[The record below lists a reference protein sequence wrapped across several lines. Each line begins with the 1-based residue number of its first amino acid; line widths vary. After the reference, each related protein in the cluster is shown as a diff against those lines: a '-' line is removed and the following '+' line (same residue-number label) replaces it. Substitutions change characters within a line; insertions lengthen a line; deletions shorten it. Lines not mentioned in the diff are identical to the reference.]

1 MYSPSTASKEI
12 LGEIFLGWNLIFW
25 DSAEEICLQARWGRV
40 KALQFNPAGRL
51 RSSQQGLMILYQ
63 EVRLSAGERGLFWV
77 DWKCCHIVCAQQ
89 QKGNIRASCYIT
101 LTPPAVSV
109 RLLSFSN
116 SIPQESS
123 TPFLFWDMSKK
134 QPEQTE
140 IICCM
145 NTLLAAKAGWIS
157 PWLSAVRTCHTELP
171 VIWRKSEYNIL
182 LQELKELGECV
193 WVWCVCGI
201 ILYKALRNYYLTRVS
216 S

>member
-1 MYSPSTASKEI
+1 MYLPSTASKEI

-25 DSAEEICLQARWGRV
+25 DSAEEIYPQTRWGRL
-40 KALQFNPAGRL
+40 KALQCNPTDRV
-51 RSSQQGLMILYQ
+51 RSSEQSLMILNQ
-63 EVRLSAGERGLFWV
+63 EVILSAGERGLFWV

-123 TPFLFWDMSKK
+123 TPFLLWDKSKK

-145 NTLLAAKAGWIS
+145 NTLLTEKAGCIS
-157 PWLSAVRTCHTELP
+157 PWLSSVRTCHRERP
-171 VIWRKSEYNIL
+171 VIWRKSEYNSL
-182 LQELKELGECV
+182 LQK
-193 WVWCVCGI
+193 
-201 ILYKALRNYYLTRVS
+201 
-216 S
+216 